1 MTSVFAIVRRILT
14 QFALDKRTLAL
25 LFVAPLVVLWLLS
38 VILGADTVGP
48 KIATVDL
55 PAEFQ
60 TQFEQTDARITEAN
74 ADEASALLAAND
86 VAAVLSME
94 GEHMLKVELEGTDS
108 TKSAAV
114 LAACAEALGELRGKA
129 AEEMEAAVADKRA
142 EVEDTIEEAS
152 QQREEASQQREEART
167 ALTGVMVS
175 MPAEARSSL
184 AEALGGLFNDDA
196 AEALSAEDFS
206 MNVSNYL
213 PIEDMETVYLHGNE
227 DWRMFDFYGP
237 VFIGIFLF
245 VFTFITSGMSLV
257 TERMGGTMTRFL
269 ATPVNAGQ
277 ILGGYTLAFGLLA
290 CLQSAIILWVAL
302 AFIGFPNEGNLGLV
316 VFTCVSMA
324 MVSVALGLLVSGL
337 AATPFQVI
345 QLILL
350 FVVPQILLCGLFD
363 LSGAPDWLAA
373 LSAFMPV
380 TYGVDALRAVM
391 LRGADLAAV
400 GFDLAVLWGFLALF
414 FALAAASFR
423 KKRVRTTC

>member
-142 EVEDTIEEAS
+142 EV
-152 QQREEASQQREEART
+152 
-167 ALTGVMVS
+167 GV
-175 MPAEARSSL
+175 AES
-184 AEALGGLFNDDA
+184 
-196 AEALSAEDFS
+196 FS
-206 MNVSNYL
+206 MGVSNYL

-290 CLQSAIILWVAL
+290 YLQSAIILWVAL

-350 FVVPQILLCGLFD
+350 FVAPQILLCGLFD

-414 FALAAASFR
+414 FALAAANFR

>member
-60 TQFEQTDARITEAN
+60 AQLEQTDARITETD
-74 ADEASALLAAND
+74 ADEASALLADND

-94 GEHMLKVELEGTDS
+94 GEHTLKVELEGTDS

-114 LAACAEALGELRGKA
+114 LAVCAEALGELRGDA
-129 AEEMEAAVADKRA
+129 AEEMEAAIAGKQA
-142 EVEDTIEEAS
+142 EV
-152 QQREEASQQREEART
+152 
-167 ALTGVMVS
+167 GM
-175 MPAEARSSL
+175 
-184 AEALGGLFNDDA
+184 
-196 AEALSAEDFS
+196 AEDFS
-206 MNVSNYL
+206 MDVSDYL
-213 PIEDMETVYLHGNE
+213 PVEDMETAYLHGNE

-277 ILGGYTLAFGLLA
+277 ILGGYTLAFGILA
-290 CLQSAIILWVAL
+290 CAQSAIILWVAL
-302 AFIGFPNEGNLGLV
+302 TFIGFPNEGDLGLV
-316 VFTCVSMA
+316 VFTCITMS

-373 LSAFMPV
+373 LSNFMPV

-400 GFDLAVLWGFLALF
+400 GFDLAALWGFLALF
-414 FALAAASFR
+414 FALAAFSFR
-423 KKRVRTTC
+423 KKRARTTR

>member
-60 TQFEQTDARITEAN
+60 TQFGQTDARITEAN

-129 AEEMEAAVADKRA
+129 AEEMEAAVVDKRA

-152 QQREEASQQREEART
+152 QQRKEART

-175 MPAEARSSL
+175 MPPEARSSL
-184 AEALGGLFNDDA
+184 AEALGGLFDDDA
-196 AEALSAEDFS
+196 ALSAEDFS

-290 CLQSAIILWVAL
+290 YLQSAIILWVAL
-302 AFIGFPNEGNLGLV
+302 TFIGFPNEGNLGLV